1 MRATLWILGCAVVAF
16 GIHLASFA
24 LIPPTRGPTVR
35 ASHAV
40 LHVAE
45 KVTGEQY
52 VTDYDAA
59 EEYPRGSLHANGPGQ
74 KILIGFWSLVY
85 LLVFSLV
92 CFVFARIRRPRVSHG
107 SPNRSMQ
114 L

>member
-1 MRATLWILGCAVVAF
+1 MRAILRIFAMAVIAF

-40 LHVAE
+40 LGIAT
-45 KVTGEQY
+45 KALGENY
-52 VTDYDAA
+52 LT
-59 EEYPRGSLHANGPGQ
+59 ESNPEGEYPRGSLHANGPGQ
-74 KILIGFWSLVY
+74 KILIAFWSLVY

-92 CFVFARIRRPRVSHG
+92 YSVFAWIRRSRAPRES
-107 SPNRSMQ
+107 SN
-114 L
+114 

>member
-1 MRATLWILGCAVVAF
+1 MRATLWIFGCAVVAF

-40 LHVAE
+40 LHLAE
-45 KVTGEQY
+45 NVLGQQY
-52 VTDYDAA
+52 VTDYNSE

-74 KILIGFWSLVY
+74 KILMGFWLLVY
-85 LLVFSLV
+85 LLVFFIVHSVL
-92 CFVFARIRRPRVSHG
+92 ARIRRSRAPRAHT
-107 SPNRSMQ
+107 
-114 L
+114 

>member
-1 MRATLWILGCAVVAF
+1 MKAILWIVACAVVAF
-16 GIHLASFA
+16 AIHLASFT

-40 LHVAE
+40 LHIAE
-45 KVTGEQY
+45 KVLGEQY
-52 VTDYDAA
+52 VTDYNAA

-85 LLVFSLV
+85 LLVFSLAY
-92 CFVFARIRRPRVSHG
+92 FVLARIRRFRVS
-107 SPNRSMQ
+107 Q
-114 L
+114 